1 MIGYAMCGSF
11 CTIKDNIKIIERLV
25 EEGYDL
31 QPIMSEILY
40 RSDTRFGKAS
50 DINERVIQL
59 CKREIIHTVIEAEPI
74 GPKGYLDM
82 LVIAPCTGNT
92 LAKLANG
99 ITDTS
104 VTMAAKAMLRQNK
117 PLLIALASN
126 DALSANLK
134 NIAVM
139 RNRKNIYFTEMS
151 MDDKISKPYSL
162 VAHFDKVPEDIKR
175 IMELSKNNDR

>member
-11 CTIKDNIKIIERLV
+11 CTVSRSIKMMEKLV
-25 EEGYDL
+25 LEGYEL

-40 RSDTRFGKAS
+40 STDTKFGKAE
-50 DINERVIQL
+50 DINRRVRET
-59 CKREIIHTVIEAEPI
+59 CGREIIHTIVDAEPI
-74 GPKGYLDM
+74 GPRGYLD
-82 LVIAPCTGNT
+82 LLLIAPCTGNT

-126 DALSANLK
+126 DALSANLA
-134 NIAVM
+134 NIGTM
-139 RNRKNIYFTEMS
+139 RSKKDVYFTDMS
-151 MDDKISKPYSL
+151 MDDKIYKPHSL
-162 VAHFDKVPEDIKR
+162 VAHFENIPDDVRKVL
-175 IMELSKNNDR
+175 ELYR

>member
-11 CTIKDNIKIIERLV
+11 CTVGKSIRVMKELAYS
-25 EEGYDL
+25 GYEI

-40 RSDTRFGKAS
+40 TCDTRFGKAA
-50 DINERVIQL
+50 DINKTVEEICGR
-59 CKREIIHTVIEAEPI
+59 KIIHTVVDAEPI
-74 GPKGYLDM
+74 GPKGFLDM
-82 LVIAPCTGNT
+82 LIIAPCTGNT

-126 DALSANLK
+126 DALSANLS

-139 RNRKNIYFTEMS
+139 RMRKDIYFTDMS
-151 MDDKISKPYSL
+151 MDDEVGKPHSL
-162 VAHFDKVPEDIKR
+162 VAHFDNIRNDTEKIFERYGIK
-175 IMELSKNNDR
+175 K